1 MWWPILAFA
10 GIGFEHVVANM
21 FYIPLGCVASACSL
35 RLPHRVGLFVLKRPL
50 NVRAAAPG

>member
-21 FYIPLGCVASACSL
+21 FYIPLGCVANACSGAACPFL
-35 RLPHRVGLFVLKRPL
+35 TAWVFSL
-50 NVRAAAPG
+50 NVR